1 MSKEKTYRYNNEVI
15 MKKIIFA
22 FIMVFAFI
30 GCDSPSAPSVDTDD
44 NTEIEQPVENI
55 PVDSFEANF
64 PKPHIT
70 HGLYL
75 NDIRAENDI
84 FKIIIGNK
92 NYNVKTYRISYNVVD
107 KEKEDFERTIEFT
120 AEFNSTFYIQ
130 ISRTYIYWTLTI
142 TKIEAMVNSNG
153 DFQTI
158 WEGSFVIDQN
168 SKG

>member
-1 MSKEKTYRYNNEVI
+1 

-30 GCDSPSAPSVDTDD
+30 GCDSPSAPSVDTIDD

-55 PVDSFEANF
+55 PVDSFDVNF
-64 PKPHIT
+64 PATHIT
-70 HGLYL
+70 HGLYFYEV
-75 NDIRAENDI
+75 RAKATDDI
-84 FKIIIGNK
+84 FKIMFANE
-92 NYNVKTYRISYNVVD
+92 NYNVKTYRISYNVIDANNYYLENTV
-107 KEKEDFERTIEFT
+107 ERT
-120 AEFNSTFYIQ
+120 AEFNYCFDIQ
-130 ISRTYIYWTLTI
+130 IARTYYWTLTI

>member
-1 MSKEKTYRYNNEVI
+1 

-30 GCDSPSAPSVDTDD
+30 GCDSPSAPFVDTDD

-55 PVDSFEANF
+55 PVDSFRADF
-64 PKPHIT
+64 PATHIT
-70 HGLYL
+70 HGLYFSEV
-75 NDIRAENDI
+75 RAENDI
-84 FKIIIGNK
+84 FKIIIGNE
-92 NYNVKTYRISYNVVD
+92 NYNVKTYRISYSVVD

-120 AEFNSTFYIQ
+120 ADFNSSFYIQ

-142 TKIEAMVNSNG
+142 TKIEAMINSNG

>member
-1 MSKEKTYRYNNEVI
+1 

-55 PVDSFEANF
+55 PVDSFRADF
-64 PKPHIT
+64 PATHIT

-75 NDIRAENDI
+75 NDIRSENDI

-92 NYNVKTYRISYNVVD
+92 NYNVKTYRISYNVID

-130 ISRTYIYWTLTI
+130 LSRTYIYWTLTI

-158 WEGSFVIDQN
+158 WEGSFIIDQN
-168 SKG
+168 SMR

>member
-1 MSKEKTYRYNNEVI
+1 
-15 MKKIIFA
+15 MKKIIFT

-30 GCDSPSAPSVDTDD
+30 GCDSPSAPFVDTIDD

-55 PVDSFEANF
+55 PVDSFRPDF
-64 PKPHIT
+64 PATHIT
-70 HGLYL
+70 HGLYFHY
-75 NDIRAENDI
+75 IRTTNDI
-84 FKIIIGNK
+84 FQIMIINE

-107 KEKEDFERTIEFT
+107 EEKEDFERTIEFT
-120 AEFNSTFYIQ
+120 ADFNYDFYIQ
-130 ISRTYIYWTLTI
+130 FSRTYIYWTLTI

>member
-1 MSKEKTYRYNNEVI
+1 

-55 PVDSFEANF
+55 PVDSFRADF
-64 PKPHIT
+64 PATHIT
-70 HGLYL
+70 HGLYFHY
-75 NDIRAENDI
+75 IRADNDI
-84 FKIIIGNK
+84 FKVMFANE
-92 NYNVKTYRISYNVVD
+92 NYNVKDYRISYNVID
-107 KEKEDFERTIEFT
+107 ANNDYFERTLDFT
-120 AEFNSTFYIQ
+120 AEFNSDFYIPIS
-130 ISRTYIYWTLTI
+130 ISRYNWTLTI